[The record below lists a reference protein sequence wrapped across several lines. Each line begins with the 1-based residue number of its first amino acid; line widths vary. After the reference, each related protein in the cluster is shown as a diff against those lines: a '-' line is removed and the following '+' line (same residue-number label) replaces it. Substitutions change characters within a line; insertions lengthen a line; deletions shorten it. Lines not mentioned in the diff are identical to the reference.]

1 MPRRAGRAIHHRG
14 GPDRRTGPPGRTTRH
29 PSRRTALRQRTRISL
44 CRNDRLGER
53 SYRPALHPARRPLA
67 QRLRRVLQLPSARR
81 MPQHQHLLVPD
92 PGPSR
97 HRRLEIRLQQ
107 PPPTLSPG
115 IPTPRPLR
123 CHLYPPMNDSHPSWT
138 NSRGPAIDTAYS
150 TMALGVS
157 PPPLQCCGPR
167 CGVASVA
174 TVSRGIRTGYDWR
187 TTLPGVPPSARLCS
201 AAGPSNGGYVAA
213 VRFQHYGCQLASSP
227 GPVAAGD
234 RHRLG
239 HVDGVVRPE
248 PRPDLPRKAEPYR
261 AAVPAYQ
268 PHSPCCIELSV
279 RRIELTTARLPDR
292 P

>member
-53 SYRPALHPARRPLA
+53 SYRPALHPARRTLA

-138 NSRGPAIDTAYS
+138 NSRGPATSAPAAP
-150 TMALGVS
+150 T
-157 PPPLQCCGPR
+157 
-167 CGVASVA
+167 
-174 TVSRGIRTGYDWR
+174 R
-187 TTLPGVPPSARLCS
+187 TTRLCPASLHHAVKSLTQSLTPDGLWVSETTAKWPESAS
-201 AAGPSNGGYVAA
+201 AANHILIFVADSP
-213 VRFQHYGCQLASSP
+213 RIRHYCEKSAILFENLICEQICQEAGESRP
-227 GPVAAGD
+227 GWEAGAAF
-234 RHRLG
+234 
-239 HVDGVVRPE
+239 
-248 PRPDLPRKAEPYR
+248 
-261 AAVPAYQ
+261 
-268 PHSPCCIELSV
+268 
-279 RRIELTTARLPDR
+279 
-292 P
+292 